1 MKNNDKKNQNEKKLK
16 KNANAPEVDV
26 ETLEEVK
33 QETKEKAEDEKE
45 NKKEVSEENTEKNEV
60 NEIKKELEK
69 VKKERD
75 EFKNKYIRLYAEF
88 ENFRKRSFSE
98 KADWIK
104 NANERLILE
113 LCEVNDNFQ
122 RALENGIKEHQFESF
137 KKGVELIYQQIGNI
151 LKKESVEKIE
161 ALEKEFDPNFHEA
174 LAHIPSELEKNK
186 VTAIIQNGYKMN
198 DKIIRTAKV
207 AVSNGEK
214 IVNQE
219 NTKKENNTQ
228 K

>member
-1 MKNNDKKNQNEKKLK
+1 MKNNENKIQNE
-16 KNANAPEVDV
+16 N
-26 ETLEEVK
+26 EEVLAN
-33 QETKEKAEDEKE
+33 ETSEQNEEVLEQDKDSREEEKEKIVEEKE
-45 NKKEVSEENTEKNEV
+45 ENKVE
-60 NEIKKELEK
+60 KELEK
-69 VKKERD
+69 VTKERD

-113 LCEVNDNFQ
+113 ICDVYDNFQ
-122 RALENGIKEHQFESF
+122 RALENGVEKHQFESF

-151 LKKESVEKIE
+151 LKKESVEKIDAFE
-161 ALEKEFDPNFHEA
+161 QDFDPNIHEA
-174 LAHIPSELEKNK
+174 LAHIPSDLEKDK
-186 VTAIIQNGYKMN
+186 VSAIIQNGYKMN
-198 DKIIRTAKV
+198 NKIIRIAKV

-214 IVNQE
+214 IE
-219 NTKKENNTQ
+219 NKTEKKENNTQ

>member
-1 MKNNDKKNQNEKKLK
+1 MKNSDKKNQNENELK
-16 KNANAPEVDV
+16 ENVNTSEEDV
-26 ETLEEVK
+26 EVLEEVK
-33 QETKEKAEDEKE
+33 EEISEEKAEET
-45 NKKEVSEENTEKNEV
+45 EEDKAE
-60 NEIKKELEK
+60 KELEK
-69 VKKERD
+69 VKRERD

-113 LCEVNDNFQ
+113 LCDVSDNFQ
-122 RALENGIKEHQFESF
+122 RALENGIEEHQFESF

-161 ALEKEFDPNFHEA
+161 ALEKDFDPNFHEA
-174 LAHIPSELEKNK
+174 LAHIPSNMEKDK
-186 VTAIIQNGYKMN
+186 VSAIIQNGYKMN
-198 DKIIRTAKV
+198 NKIIRIAKV

-219 NTKKENNTQ
+219 NKKENNTQ

>member
-1 MKNNDKKNQNEKKLK
+1 MKNSDKKNQNENELK
-16 KNANAPEVDV
+16 ENVNTSEEDV
-26 ETLEEVK
+26 EVLEEVK
-33 QETKEKAEDEKE
+33 EEISEEKAEET
-45 NKKEVSEENTEKNEV
+45 EEDKAE
-60 NEIKKELEK
+60 KELEK
-69 VKKERD
+69 VKRERD

-113 LCEVNDNFQ
+113 LCDVSDNFQ
-122 RALENGIKEHQFESF
+122 RALENGIEEHQFESF

-161 ALEKEFDPNFHEA
+161 ALEKDFDPNFHEA
-174 LAHIPSELEKNK
+174 LAHIPSNMEKDK
-186 VTAIIQNGYKMN
+186 VSAIIQNGYKMN
-198 DKIIRTAKV
+198 NKIIRIAKV

-214 IVNQE
+214 IVNQG
-219 NTKKENNTQ
+219 NKKENNTQ